1 MALDA
6 AAQARDNLVKQQR
19 LDEEG
24 RDGRRW
30 RVLAGK
36 FAACFERARRRAGK
50 HAAGSHRQG
59 AVEFG
64 GGGRCVSDGHDP
76 RLAWKTGEMLT
87 LRRRRCH
94 VRAAMSRALCAASSS
109 SRRATAQ
116 EKLTREQGQETLI
129 WRQSHVLG
137 KG

>member
-94 VRAAMSRALCAASSS
+94 VRFVQHRRRHDARRRRKSSPGSRDKKPSFGAKV
-109 SRRATAQ
+109 TF
-116 EKLTREQGQETLI
+116 
-129 WRQSHVLG
+129 LG
-137 KG
+137 RVNTPIL